1 MSGGFTQEQKAVIG
15 ETERLLHEARY
26 DPFFAEKMRDRG
38 YNEES
43 WAYGESLLN
52 TAKITGRAKEKADST
67 KLGATNKYMS
77 QREKIWQQSSSLAR
91 TCVVLF
97 QGQTE
102 RLNALGLHKRRKDGN
117 GTSEISR
124 PRRTA
129 KLDEVVAWERNLF
142 DVAQNQTE
150 IASMLATNGFPAE
163 SLAEGASG
171 VEALVHANNVQEQA
185 KTAAVQRR
193 TERDAAFKVLVQ
205 WLRCVKEAAQLARK

>member
-1 MSGGFTQEQKAVIG
+1 MSGGFTQEQKAIIG

-26 DPFFAEKMRDRG
+26 DPAFAENMRERG

-52 TAKITGRAKEKADST
+52 TAKGAGRAKEKAEST
-67 KLGATNKYMS
+67 KLGATNSYMS
-77 QREKIWQQSSSLAR
+77 QREKMWQQSSSLAR

-97 QGQTE
+97 QGQTD
-102 RLNALGLHKRRKDGN
+102 RLNALGLHKRRKNGN

-129 KLDEVVAWERNLF
+129 KLDEVVAWQRNLF
-142 DVAQNQTE
+142 EVAQNQPE
-150 IASMLATNGFPAE
+150 IAAALATNGFPAE
-163 SLAEGASG
+163 MLEQGASE
-171 VEALVHANNVQEQA
+171 VEALVRANNVQEQA

-193 TERDAAFKVLVQ
+193 KERDAAFK
-205 WLRCVKEAAQLARK
+205 K